1 MSEQQIVDVE
11 RIGGFGGFGLPGSR
25 IRSHGQLPWSQ
36 LSAADRKAVEHL
48 LARKAGPPTGEG
60 ADGFR
65 YRITVQRGGQPVTVE
80 GAEDDVPVLL
90 RNCVRD
96 ELT

>member
-1 MSEQQIVDVE
+1 MSEQQTVEVE

-25 IRSHGQLPWSQ
+25 IRSHGQLAWSQ

-48 LARKAGPPTGEG
+48 LASKGGPPTSKG

-65 YRITVQRGGQPVTVE
+65 YRITVQRGGQPVMLE
-80 GAEDDVPVLL
+80 AAEDEVPVSL
-90 RNCVRD
+90 RNCVSD
-96 ELT
+96 ELI